1 MRNSYHSSHL
11 FFLFS
16 KITMGKQA
24 SSKPR
29 RPDSLG
35 KGKVTPI
42 QIAFIVDRY
51 LCDNNYSETRTAF
64 RNEASSLLTNSPIHK
79 APKSLLSLGEMLD
92 EYVCMK
98 EQKVMVEQERV
109 LVEQEKNR
117 VQMLLNGIQN
127 VMNAFNATTSS
138 RSIVAPSNRTP
149 PPGVST
155 TMQNASTVHSLPQ
168 PINTNTE
175 SANFSIPVL
184 NLSDRKRKDTI
195 AVDVSSAAKKS
206 RGKSSNRR
214 IPFQGI
220 VLSLLFFFLIKYLLI
235 FHKSS
240 VPDQNTLPQSDTSAI
255 TNQVASQPSTHH
267 PSTRNSV
274 LSESQAQGSTVS
286 KCFFNQPSA
295 SVPTTISPAPKT
307 PSITTSSHRNTHI
320 SPPDIPPA
328 LNRNEEAAPTC
339 YAVISTKR
347 IMVSPT
353 KQMAYIESSQCNNPV
368 KTGTSGKASNKR
380 DHVRSRLDFGA
391 SGSELPICS
400 TSDSTKDVDLFD
412 IDIDALGTDF
422 SFTEMLN
429 DLEGIDF
436 SCNPASM
443 SSKDNASG
451 SPPECKGNQVISERS
466 TVGEVSEEEMNV
478 PGSDNCLNTTSVTKC
493 IKISTPGYP
502 SGRKSK

>member
-64 RNEASSLLTNSPIHK
+64 RNEASSLLTNSPIHE
-79 APKSLLSLGEMLD
+79 APKSLLSLGELLD
-92 EYVCMK
+92 DYVCLK

-155 TMQNASTVHSLPQ
+155 TMQNASNVHSLPQ

-175 SANFSIPVL
+175 SANFSMPVL

-195 AVDVSSAAKKS
+195 AVDESSTSKKS
-206 RGKSSNRR
+206 RGKLSNRR
-214 IPFQGI
+214 IPFQ
-220 VLSLLFFFLIKYLLI
+220 
-235 FHKSS
+235 
-240 VPDQNTLPQSDTSAI
+240 VPGQNTLPQSDTSAI

-274 LSESQAQGSTVS
+274 LSESQVQGSTVS
-286 KCFFNQPSA
+286 KCLFNQPSA
-295 SVPTTISPAPKT
+295 SVPTTTSPAPKT
-307 PSITTSSHRNTHI
+307 PSITTSSHGNTHI

-328 LNRNEEAAPTC
+328 LNRNEEAAPSC

-353 KQMAYIESSQCNNPV
+353 KQMAYIESSQCISPV
-368 KTGTSGKASNKR
+368 KTGTSDKASNKR

-391 SGSELPICS
+391 SGSELPIRS

-443 SSKDNASG
+443 SYKDNASG
-451 SPPECKGNQVISERS
+451 SSPECKGNQVISERS

-478 PGSDNCLNTTSVTKC
+478 PGSDNCLNTMTSVTKC
-493 IKISTPGYP
+493 IKISTPV
-502 SGRKSK
+502 KSRQGSLDQ

>member
-64 RNEASSLLTNSPIHK
+64 RNEASSLLTNSPIHE
-79 APKSLLSLGEMLD
+79 APKSLLSLGELLD
-92 EYVCMK
+92 DYVCLK

-155 TMQNASTVHSLPQ
+155 TMQNASNVHSLPQ

-175 SANFSIPVL
+175 SANFSMPVL

-195 AVDVSSAAKKS
+195 AVDESSTSKKS
-206 RGKSSNRR
+206 RGKLSNRR
-214 IPFQGI
+214 IPFQ
-220 VLSLLFFFLIKYLLI
+220 
-235 FHKSS
+235 
-240 VPDQNTLPQSDTSAI
+240 VPGQNTLPQSDTSAI

-274 LSESQAQGSTVS
+274 LSESQVQGSTVS
-286 KCFFNQPSA
+286 KCLFNQPSA
-295 SVPTTISPAPKT
+295 SVPTTTSPAPKT
-307 PSITTSSHRNTHI
+307 PSITTSSH
-320 SPPDIPPA
+320 
-328 LNRNEEAAPTC
+328 
-339 YAVISTKR
+339 
-347 IMVSPT
+347 
-353 KQMAYIESSQCNNPV
+353 
-368 KTGTSGKASNKR
+368 GTSDKASNKR

-391 SGSELPICS
+391 SGSELPIRS

-443 SSKDNASG
+443 SYKDNASG
-451 SPPECKGNQVISERS
+451 SSPECKGNQVISERS

-478 PGSDNCLNTTSVTKC
+478 PGSDNCLNTMTSVTKC
-493 IKISTPGYP
+493 IKISTPV
-502 SGRKSK
+502 KSRQGSLDQ